1 MQSQKKGGAW
11 KTEGGEGVMVTTRGG
26 RGAVIR
32 NTEMVTETIGGMV
45 ELNVATESNKMQ
57 GMSWEVI
64 WEGSEKTP

>member
-1 MQSQKKGGAW
+1 
-11 KTEGGEGVMVTTRGG
+11 MVTTRGG

>member
-1 MQSQKKGGAW
+1 MQSQKKGGSW

-26 RGAVIR
+26 GGAVIR
-32 NTEMVTETIGGMV
+32 KTEMVTETIGGMV